1 MKKNRFNI
9 LFHSFIIILLAFVT
23 IDLAVLIIGYNNE
36 KNNNYIKL
44 EMAIDSHLN
53 CLNETSDTAFINK
66 QVNVFQSVFVS
77 NDKDIVT
84 TKILDEEDEEYE
96 YYTLLTLDN
105 SYYSSLYNKGVI
117 KNKDGNYVLSVWRF
131 YKNKIIISERL
142 ISSVYNS
149 FLMNYGLL
157 LLSVI
162 ITPFLFWILNEI
174 IEIIKSKFEDE
185 NVYKAILER
194 NSAKIINNSFLYSN
208 IPTFIINKQEDVIK
222 KTKQYDFKINYK
234 AKYILEDLNL
244 KITDF
249 YNLIKERE
257 SGCILSLGKNKFL
270 FTIYEHQKNNFTIK
284 LINKTILNNK

>member
-9 LFHSFIIILLAFVT
+9 LFNSFIFILLSFVT
-23 IDLAVLIIGYNNE
+23 IDLAVLIIGYNYE

-44 EMAIDSHLN
+44 EMAIDSHLS
-53 CLNETSDTAFINK
+53 CLNETTDSAFINK
-66 QVNVFQSVFVS
+66 EASIFQSVFVS
-77 NDKDIVT
+77 DDKDIVI
-84 TKILDEEDEEYE
+84 TKVIDENDEEYD

-105 SYYSSLYNKGVI
+105 SFYSNLYNKGVI
-117 KNKDGNYVLSVWRF
+117 KNKNGNYVLSVWRF
-131 YKNKIIISERL
+131 YENKIIISERL
-142 ISSVYNS
+142 LSNIYNS

-157 LLSVI
+157 LVSVI

-194 NSAKIINNSFLYSN
+194 NDTKTINNSFLYSN
-208 IPTFIINKQEDVIK
+208 IPTFIVNKKEDVYN

-244 KITDF
+244 KIADF
-249 YNLIKERE
+249 YNLIKEKE
-257 SGCILSLGKNKFL
+257 SGCILSLGKSKFL
-270 FTIYEHQKNNFTIK
+270 FTIYEHQKNKFTIK